1 MYNTLS
7 LKSWAATRIF
17 TVGPYP
23 QFINVNFNKRTK
35 LVPQIMENVPFTSGT
50 CCFSKFQTPSLSA
63 AGEIHFH
70 PSVNATHNRFP
81 ERKAIHVLA
90 SILVLKEGGEIKRL
104 WAPMETAMLPK
115 FRLKLI
121 TLKHVTSYL
130 SSVFYRLYNTLHI
143 SAKLQPLLDQLNTF
157 KVTSVT
163 NRLEI

>member
-1 MYNTLS
+1 
-7 LKSWAATRIF
+7 
-17 TVGPYP
+17 
-23 QFINVNFNKRTK
+23 
-35 LVPQIMENVPFTSGT
+35 MENVPFTSGT